1 MTDTSKITVSH
12 RERLCLV
19 YIRQSTL
26 AQTRV
31 NTESLERQ
39 YELAGLAQRLG
50 WDRSLVR
57 VIDDDLGMSGAEAAG
72 RAGFQDLVAEVAL
85 GRVGLIV
92 GLEASRLARS
102 NADWYQLLG
111 APRGAAYSCGD
122 GRAPPPGRRS
132 GLVKLEAA

>member
-1 MTDTSKITVSH
+1 VTDTSKITVSH

-102 NADWYQLLG
+102 NSLFRYRNKAFCSAYG
-111 APRGAAYSCGD
+111 FMPRRD
-122 GRAPPPGRRS
+122 REFLPRW
-132 GLVKLEAA
+132 